1 MPDTSTA
8 PSTPAAQ
15 AAASRLAGM
24 RPPAASPAA
33 ATPAA
38 EADTGKKG
46 RKAKKKDAAASSG
59 DAKKK
64 KPIKP
69 IMLGVLL
76 LLVAYEVKGKVM
88 KPHYGPKNPVPAGA
102 IFDFPASVTTNLPD
116 GSLAQISL
124 SLQLTKVGS
133 TKMITKDTSELVGT
147 AVQIIGKDSYA
158 TLLSTPG
165 RVALQ
170 ASLLHAFQAELGLTE
185 GAQQV
190 SAVYFTSYV
199 VQQQ

>member
-1 MPDTSTA
+1 MVETSTA

-24 RPPAASPAA
+24 RPPAAAP
-33 ATPAA
+33 PAA
-38 EADTGKKG
+38 EVPAGGKKAKKGKKG
-46 RKAKKKDAAASSG
+46 EEG
-59 DAKKK
+59 DGKKK
-64 KPIKP
+64 KPVKP
-69 IMLGVLL
+69 IALAVLVLL
-76 LLVAYEVKGKVM
+76 VGYVAKGKIM
-88 KPHYGPKNPVPAGA
+88 KPHYGPHDPVPAGA
-102 IFDFPASVTTNLPD
+102 IYDFPESVTTNLPD
-116 GSLAQISL
+116 GSLAQIAI

-133 TKMITKDTSELVGT
+133 VKTVTKDNSELMGT
-147 AVQIIGKDSYA
+147 AVRIIGANTYQG
-158 TLLSTPG
+158 LLSTAG

-170 ASLLHAFQAELGLTE
+170 KALLSAYQQELGQSE

>member
-1 MPDTSTA
+1 MAETSTA

-24 RPPAASPAA
+24 RPPAAAP
-33 ATPAA
+33 PVA
-38 EADTGKKG
+38 EVPEGGKKAKKGKKG
-46 RKAKKKDAAASSG
+46 EEGKEG
-59 DAKKK
+59 DGKNKKK
-64 KPIKP
+64 KPVKP
-69 IMLGVLL
+69 IALAVLVLL
-76 LLVAYEVKGKVM
+76 VGYVAKGKIM
-88 KPHYGPKNPVPAGA
+88 KPHYGPHDPVPAGA
-102 IFDFPASVTTNLPD
+102 IYDFPESVTTNLPD
-116 GSLAQISL
+116 GSLAQIAI

-133 TKMITKDTSELVGT
+133 VKTVTKDNSELMGT
-147 AVQIIGKDSYA
+147 AVRIIGADSYQR
-158 TLLSTPG
+158 LLSTAG

-170 ASLLHAFQAELGLTE
+170 KALLSAYQQELGQSE